1 VSYLIDTNIF
11 LRSRDAES
19 PDRDACIRVVQHL
32 IDTDESAYVC
42 TQVLA
47 EYWVVATR
55 PCAVNGMG
63 LGTEVAAAEIDKIMG
78 AFDSLVEPAD
88 GSLRWRDLVA
98 RHRVIG
104 KPAHDARIAALMLA
118 HGVTRILTLNP
129 DDFARYSDITAVTPQ
144 EIVDQ

>member
-1 VSYLIDTNIF
+1 
-11 LRSRDAES
+11 
-19 PDRDACIRVVQHL
+19 L

>member
-1 VSYLIDTNIF
+1 MSYLIDTNIF

-19 PDRDACIRVVQHL
+19 PDRDACTRVVQHL

-63 LGTEVAAAEIDKIMG
+63 LGTDGAAAEIDKIMG

-98 RHRVIG
+98 RHNVVG
-104 KPAHDARIAALMLA
+104 KQAHDARIAALMLA
-118 HGVTRILTLNP
+118 HGVTHILTLNSA
-129 DDFARYSDITAVTPQ
+129 DFARYSGVTAVTPQ
-144 EIVDQ
+144 EILRQ